1 MLNREGRN
9 KAKIIKTCRQRK
21 KRGRGVKNSAN
32 FCKQTQRLLT
42 GSRRAKIY
50 LFILLDRFEENKVI
64 YREDIKELSLEVS
77 ENDATEYLCK
87 QEEKALSEHM
97 PQLKLLE
104 KRSIVII
111 IVIILML
118 TGMQVIIDQMI
129 YSHLNTQHKNSI
141 TETMMNSFSEKKS
154 NKQK

>member
-1 MLNREGRN
+1 
-9 KAKIIKTCRQRK
+9 
-21 KRGRGVKNSAN
+21 
-32 FCKQTQRLLT
+32 
-42 GSRRAKIY
+42 